1 MGGMLMIGDRN
12 CEMTA
17 TPRRPKRS
25 PRPLAVVGV
34 TQMPTRC
41 NVLSMPMPARD
52 SSHDHEAYAPNHHNR
67 TENSQSVS
75 PLMPTAE
82 AEEIATEYVAVAK
95 VCGMYGRAGGG

>member
-1 MGGMLMIGDRN
+1 
-12 CEMTA
+12 
-17 TPRRPKRS
+17 
-25 PRPLAVVGV
+25 
-34 TQMPTRC
+34 
-41 NVLSMPMPARD
+41 MPARD

-95 VCGMYGRAGGG
+95 VCGM